1 MSSSTC
7 RASRTQRDST
17 IRLDHKRAIDGG
29 RAVGD
34 GLQRL
39 ARRTIG
45 AVRAQRERRLLAIPL
60 PLALGIAIYHGLG
73 GEPPSV
79 TGWLAALLAAVAL
92 GVALWRRE
100 LPLRVTALAV
110 ALLGA
115 GFALAQWQT
124 LRMEQPPLARATTA
138 SFEARIVRVEPRDA
152 RARLTLVREPP
163 PVDAPHT
170 VRVSVRRL
178 AEPVRVG
185 DRIAVRARLLPPA
198 EPVVPGGF
206 DFARWAYFHGI
217 GAVGYAYGD
226 VERVAAAEPGLAM
239 AELRRAIARHAV
251 AVVGGDAGGV
261 AAALLTG
268 LRGDIPDA
276 VWADMQA
283 AGLAHLL
290 AISGLHIGLVAGTA
304 FVAVRYA
311 VCLWPWLALR
321 VLAPRV
327 AAVAALA
334 VAFLYLLLAGA
345 PLPTQRAF
353 LMTAVV
359 MVALLL
365 DREAISL
372 RLVAL
377 AACVVLA
384 IDPAALLGASF
395 QMSFAAVTALVAV
408 YERWHR
414 RRPARGAAAPS
425 LLWAYVV
432 GVALSTIIATLATA
446 PFAAFHFGRLPTYG
460 VVANLLA
467 VPLMGFWIMPL
478 GLVSLVLM
486 PLGLDG
492 PVLRLM
498 GLGID
503 GVLWSAATASSWPGS
518 SVAVPPPSTAAML
531 CLVGG
536 GLWAALWWGRVA
548 RLALAPLALGLVLIA
563 WSRPPDV
570 VVDRAGRMAALRL
583 GPGAYALAAE
593 RREEFVLGGWRRELG
608 IDAFARPGGPVAC
621 DPRGCRLALDGRTLA
636 VALRPNALILDCA
649 DADLVLNLAS
659 GTRCPGRVTVTRDD
673 LWEKGA
679 LALRLGPPVRLT
691 FVREGEGR
699 RPWERA
705 R

>member
-1 MSSSTC
+1 
-7 RASRTQRDST
+7 
-17 IRLDHKRAIDGG
+17 LDHKRAIDRGV
-29 RAVGD
+29 APAEFAA
-34 GLQRL
+34 RL
-39 ARRTIG
+39 ARRLIG
-45 AVRAQRERRLLAIPL
+45 AFRAQRERRLLAIPL
-60 PLALGIAIYHGLG
+60 PLALGIAWYHGLAD
-73 GEPPSV
+73 EPPAITLAFAAV
-79 TGWLAALLAAVAL
+79 VAALALALAFA
-92 GVALWRRE
+92 RRE
-100 LPLRVTALAV
+100 LPWRAAGVALALV
-110 ALLGA
+110 AS

-124 LRMEQPPLARATTA
+124 LRMHQPQLERATTT
-138 SFEARIVRVEPRDA
+138 SFEARVVLVEPRDDG
-152 RARLTLVREPP
+152 ARLTLRREPP
-163 PVDAPHT
+163 PRDGPHT
-170 VRVSVRRL
+170 VRMTVRSL
-178 AEPVRVG
+178 AEVVRVG
-185 DRIAVRARLLPPA
+185 DVVRVYGRLLPPS

-206 DFARWAYFHGI
+206 DFARWAYFHGL

-226 VERVAAAEPGLAM
+226 VEIIARGEGGFAM
-239 AELRRAIARHAV
+239 AEVRRAIARHAV

-276 VWADMQA
+276 VWENMQG

-321 VLAPRV
+321 VLAPRI

-334 VAFLYLLLAGA
+334 VAFLYLVLAGA

-353 LMTAVV
+353 LMTGIV

-384 IDPAALLGASF
+384 VDPAALMGASF

-414 RRPARGAAAPS
+414 RRPTRGAPAPS

-432 GVALSTIIATLATA
+432 GVALSTIIATIATA

-460 VVANLLA
+460 IVANLVA

-478 GLVSLVLM
+478 GLVSLFLM
-486 PLGLDG
+486 PLGLDA
-492 PVLRLM
+492 PFLELM

-503 GVLWSAATASSWPGS
+503 GVLWSAATASSWPGA
-518 SVAVPPPSTAAML
+518 SVAVPPPPAAAML
-531 CLVGG
+531 WLVAG
-536 GLWAALWWGRVA
+536 GLWAALWWGRLA
-548 RLALAPLALGLVLIA
+548 RLAAVPLAVGLALVALA
-563 WSRPPDV
+563 RPPDV
-570 VVDRAGRMAALRL
+570 VVGREARMAALRA

-593 RREEFVLGGWRRELG
+593 RRDGFVLRGWRRELG
-608 IDAFARPGGPVAC
+608 IEGFTAPTGPVAC
-621 DPRGCRLALDGRTLA
+621 DPRGCRLTRAGRTLA
-636 VALRPNALILDCA
+636 VALRPNALTLDCA
-649 DADLVLNLAS
+649 ADLVVNLAS
-659 GTRCPGRVTVTRDD
+659 DTRCPGRVTVTRSD
-673 LWEKGA
+673 LRAKGA
-679 LALRLGPPVRLT
+679 LALRFTDPPRLR
-691 FVREGEGR
+691 FVDAGEGR
-699 RPWERA
+699 RPWQRPD
-705 R
+705 RD